1 MAKVKVPSVQK
12 SVRIPTDVM
21 AEIEKEA
28 KEDFGGNVSDDIV
41 FRLRHFKAPLTP
53 VIKVKVQ
60 NLVNKAVDTVKNI
73 DPSKVDEMQKEVDD
87 LWKYLR

>member
-1 MAKVKVPSVQK
+1 MAKVKGHSVQK
-12 SVRIPTDVM
+12 SVRIPTDVL

-41 FRLRHFKAPLTP
+41 FRLKHFKAPLTP
-53 VIKVKVQ
+53 VIMVKVQ
-60 NLVNKAVDTVKNI
+60 NLVNTAVDTVKDT
-73 DPSKVDEMQKEVDD
+73 DPSKADKMQKEVDD